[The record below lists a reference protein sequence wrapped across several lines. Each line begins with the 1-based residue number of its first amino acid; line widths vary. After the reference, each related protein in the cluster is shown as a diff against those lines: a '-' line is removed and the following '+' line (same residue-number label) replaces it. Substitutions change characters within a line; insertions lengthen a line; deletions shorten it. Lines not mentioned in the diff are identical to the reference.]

1 MDTQKEKALIVHMD
15 NTQIKCSQMPGG
27 LYTRKPKENNNEN
40 IIEDNKKQ
48 KQTYLTNFYPID
60 KLKWLEK

>member
-40 IIEDNKKQ
+40 IIKDNK
-48 KQTYLTNFYPID
+48 N
-60 KLKWLEK
+60 